1 MTLQERIQQEL
12 KASMLAR
19 NADKTS
25 LLRQLKSAIGYVQ
38 IERKVDSLSDA
49 DVTALIQKEVKKRR
63 DSIEQFT
70 TGGRPELAEKEAQ
83 EISLLEAFL
92 PQPFSADELVKPTV
106 SEIRLY
112 LNGNLVRVSRQS
124 IQSGISIM
132 GGDRET
138 DESWFV
144 VVRRD
149 KPS

>member
-1 MTLQERIQQEL
+1 MYRTLLLVLVIALGINFRAEAEEQPVTYYIQLIRGTTQS
-12 KASMLAR
+12 APQNS
-19 NADKTS
+19 TWH
-25 LLRQLKSAIGYVQ
+25 AIGPRLSEQLSPVFRWNHYWEVDRKTASV
-38 IERKVDSLSDA
+38 ERGK
-49 DVTALIQKEVKKRR
+49 VKK
-63 DSIEQFT
+63 IQ
-70 TGGRPELAEKEAQ
+70 LNKERTV
-83 EISLLEAFL
+83 EI
-92 PQPFSADELVKPTV
+92 ELVKPTV